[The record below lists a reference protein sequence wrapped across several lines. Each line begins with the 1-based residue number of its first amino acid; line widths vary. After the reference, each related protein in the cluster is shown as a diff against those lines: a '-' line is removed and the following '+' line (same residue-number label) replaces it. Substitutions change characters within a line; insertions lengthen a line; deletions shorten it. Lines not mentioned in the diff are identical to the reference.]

1 MATRYKSKETLLVIT
16 TGFLAI
22 GLLSHRPLFLY
33 IALGIGCIGILST
46 YLSDKIDWGW
56 TKLSLILGMVS
67 NTILLTL
74 VFILVVLPVGLLRKR
89 RMIRFDPGK
98 TSNFIGRDH
107 TFTKEDMEHT
117 W

>member
-1 MATRYKSKETLLVIT
+1 MAKSKETILVIT

-33 IALGIGCIGILST
+33 IALAIGVIGILST
-46 YLSDKIDWGW
+46 WASNKIDWFW
-56 TKLSLILGMVS
+56 TKLSLVLGMIS

-74 VFILVVLPVGLLRKR
+74 VFILVILPVGLLRRKR
-89 RMIRFDPGK
+89 MFRFDPGK
-98 TSNFIGRDH
+98 TSNLVARDH
-107 TFTKEDMEHT
+107 TFGKEDMEHT